1 MPALPARLALLLPVA
16 AALTVSGCKKDEA
29 SKAPASAPE
38 ASDDEPDYAAMVE
51 EDQVTQDATALA
63 EGPLAE
69 RAATDAAGRGY
80 VGDMLA
86 SELSPGQEIDQ
97 EFSLDPARCYT
108 LIAVGDDGV
117 EELHSAIT
125 TIAPVRGGETTLV
138 EDTSSGAVT
147 VIGGGEGCYRPEG
160 DSSKRVRFVLRV
172 TAGAG
177 LVVGQLYASDAA
189 DDAGAE

>member
-16 AALTVSGCKKDEA
+16 ALAFAGCKKDEA
-29 SKAPASAPE
+29 SKAPASATE
-38 ASDDEPDYAAMVE
+38 AADDEPNYAAMIE
-51 EDQVTQDATALA
+51 EDEVTQEATALA

-86 SELSPGQEIDQ
+86 SELSPGQEVDQ

-117 EELHSAIT
+117 DELHSAIT
-125 TIAPVRGGETTLV
+125 TIAPVRGGETTIV
-138 EDTSSGAVT
+138 EDTSSGPVT
-147 VIGGGEGCYRPEG
+147 VIGGGESCYRPEG
-160 DSSKRVRFVLRV
+160 DGSKRVRFVLRV

-177 LVVGQLYASDAA
+177 LVVGQLYASDVAS
-189 DDAGAE
+189 DAGSE